1 MRRSLTEKI
10 LTNPNILFHELPF
23 LWKAYSPKK
32 PFDRDRIK
40 EKIAEMDR
48 YNLQKNLRASLC
60 TGYEVI
66 WDFSFIKEKKETTY
80 PTVFLDENLWQ
91 EVLQEWQEQEKR
103 FKEADLK
110 QYPNLF
116 NKENIIEEKAREEL
130 TD

>member
-1 MRRSLTEKI
+1 MKIKIKVQKIKKELRFLKKLFLTI
-10 LTNPNILFHELPF
+10 CCHFFVFCFFLSFLAFLVAGFLFY
-23 LWKAYSPKK
+23 KYA
-32 PFDRDRIK
+32 
-40 EKIAEMDR
+40 
-48 YNLQKNLRASLC
+48 
-60 TGYEVI
+60 
-66 WDFSFIKEKKETTY
+66 FSFIKEKKETTY

-116 NKENIIEEKAREEL
+116 NKENIIEEKARGEL